1 MGPIAWQKNK
11 KATRIIMPL
20 FENAKMVTGLEYQ
33 NYLELMEP
41 GYINWSPRDASII
54 SSGGARRTIL
64 KEQKRGKGFI
74 CLIFNFD
81 WPIVQ
86 V

>member
-11 KATRIIMPL
+11 KATRMIMPFL
-20 FENAKMVTGLEYQ
+20 KNAKMVTGLEYQ

-54 SSGGARRTIL
+54 SSGCARRTIL
-64 KEQKRGKGFI
+64 KEQKARERFH
-74 CLIFNFD
+74 L
-81 WPIVQ
+81 PYL
-86 V
+86 